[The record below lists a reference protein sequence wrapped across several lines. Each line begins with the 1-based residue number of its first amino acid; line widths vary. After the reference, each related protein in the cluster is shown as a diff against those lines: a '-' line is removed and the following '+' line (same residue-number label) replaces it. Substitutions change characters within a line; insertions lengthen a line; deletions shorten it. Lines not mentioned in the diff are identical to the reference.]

1 MSQIISP
8 KYLESLRSSDYKNSI
23 YAFAEIIDNS
33 IDAEAS
39 EVEVIFLTHTVHKQ
53 STVTDIFFIDNG
65 KGIKRER
72 LNKIIIFS
80 ESGNIPGDN
89 SNKTGRF
96 GVGLPNSSFS
106 QTKNFSVAS
115 APNGNWSSVSVDLK
129 KMISENTLD
138 IPEIIDGT
146 NDKIEKCLGL
156 TKVNAPKTI
165 IHWSKPD
172 QLDFNNPK
180 LFFDKFEPII
190 GRVYRYFLASNKNT
204 IHLTNF
210 ENQNDPFSILVRPLD
225 PLFLLTGPAV
235 IYDALIEDIRSDRQ
249 GDIPDKRP
257 KEFLKNFVNENEKI
271 VLPLYQKLESHCHD
285 NIKVKLNG
293 KVYKLKLTSSYA
305 YKDIQKPGMES
316 PGGILEVGKSM
327 RKKMIGGKYGPGG
340 NISWIRNGRE
350 IECGN
355 YNLFTVSEEKN
366 RWWSIEISYETGED
380 TDNTLDKLLG
390 LSNTKQSYKFK
401 AVSDAT
407 DINSETNSE
416 SAARNAL
423 MNNITVAL
431 TKAIRDLRKR
441 LADQASSY
449 KREIEPETEPGGFP
463 GAQAGTQRVLRDALG
478 PGEQLTD
485 DEQATLVNSLAR
497 FLPSVAKNSIEIAVR
512 KYSEIGIQNI
522 PIYCQLSPHIFFES
536 QNFQGRVLTLINTEH
551 SFYKKIIQPLKDKGS
566 YDLVISLE
574 LLLSNFT
581 KSSEEAI
588 ESHKTIIESHHNKVS
603 GMLNDMLALQDQ
615 LIPNT
620 LELDD
625 EDE

>member
-1 MSQIISP
+1 MPQIISP
-8 KYLESLRSSDYKNSI
+8 KYLESLRSSDYKNSV

-33 IDAEAS
+33 IDAKAS
-39 EVEVIFLTHTVHKQ
+39 EIEVIFLTNNVNKQ
-53 STVTDIFFIDNG
+53 SIITDIFFVDNG
-65 KGIKRER
+65 NGIKRER

-89 SNKTGRF
+89 TNKTGRF

-106 QTKNFSVAS
+106 QTRNFSVAS
-115 APNGNWSSVSVDLK
+115 IDNGNWSSVSVDLK

-138 IPEIIDGT
+138 IPEILDTI
-146 NDKIEKCLGL
+146 NEKIRKCISL
-156 TKVNAPKTI
+156 TKISKPKTI

-172 QLDFNNPK
+172 QLDFSDPE

-190 GRVYRYFLASNKNT
+190 GRVYRYFILSNKIKIN
-204 IHLTNF
+204 LTNF
-210 ENQNDPFSILVRPLD
+210 KNDNDPHSIVVRALD
-225 PLFLLTGPAV
+225 PLFLSQGSAV
-235 IYDALIEDIRSDRQ
+235 IYDAISTDIDNDRQ
-249 GDIPDKRP
+249 GDIPEKRP
-257 KEFLKNFVNENEKI
+257 KDFLEKFI
-271 VLPLYQKLESHCHD
+271 NKQEKFVLPLFQKLESHCHD
-285 NIKVKLNG
+285 NIKVKYNGNILN
-293 KVYKLKLTSSYA
+293 LKLTSSYA

-316 PGGILEVGKSM
+316 PGGVLAVGKSM

-350 IECGN
+350 IDCGN
-355 YNLFTVSEEKN
+355 YNLFSVSDEKN

-380 TDNTLDKLLG
+380 TENILDKLLG

-407 DINSETNSE
+407 DINAETNSE

-423 MNNITVAL
+423 MNNITIAL
-431 TKAIRDLRKR
+431 TRAIRDLRKK

-449 KREIEPETEPGGFP
+449 KREIEPETEQGGFP
-463 GAQAGTQRVLRDALG
+463 GAQAGTQRILRDALG
-478 PGEQLTD
+478 PGEQLAEH
-485 DEQATLVNSLAR
+485 EQVTLVNALNR
-497 FLPSVAKNSIEIAVR
+497 FLPNVPKNSIEIAVK
-512 KYSEIGIQNI
+512 KYSDIGIQNI
-522 PIYCQLSPHIFFES
+522 PIYCQLSTHIFFES
-536 QNFQGRVLTLINTEH
+536 QNFQGRILTLINTEH

-588 ESHKTIIESHHNKVS
+588 ESHKIIIESHHNKVA

-615 LIPNT
+615 LIPISNSSD
-620 LELDD
+620 E